1 VVGLARI
8 SGEVAE
14 SSADWRVAVLDI
26 LLLLA
31 GLNISLFVFNLI
43 PLVPLDG
50 GNALTAMFELV
61 RRSYARVRGRVVPP
75 AVDGAKLLPLTYS
88 VAIFLLAMAVL
99 VTLADIVEPLRL
111 V

>member
-1 VVGLARI
+1 M
-8 SGEVAE
+8 
-14 SSADWRVAVLDI
+14 LDI

-50 GNALTAMFELV
+50 GNALTAMFELA
-61 RRSYARVRGRVVPP
+61 RRSYARARGRVVPP

-99 VTLADIVEPLRL
+99 VTMADIVEPLRL
-111 V
+111 A